1 MALAEHNGE
10 SPASDW
16 RVVVD
21 PHGLSSSFDRNRSK
35 QIHRA
40 HVKYHMREWPSERG
54 KEI

>member
-21 PHGLSSSFDRNRSK
+21 PHGLSSSSTENDQNR
-35 QIHRA
+35 
-40 HVKYHMREWPSERG
+40 
-54 KEI
+54 